1 MSHHELKILLTHGPP
16 AIVFDARGSTA
27 AGSDRRDPFFT
38 LQSLRNAIVLKT
50 GEGQRG
56 LKTRIYLPFDSTRAA
71 RGGVSM
77 ECAPAM
83 SLSMLEDFLG
93 MKLDKERAG
102 ADLRKLEILA
112 STPSFAPFL
121 LRDAFERGQVDV
133 DPRHF
138 QVSDAEVLDLKD
150 SLKAKLKPLAAM
162 ALPSGDGISQ
172 ERLDA
177 LVNKL
182 WDLDDHAFLEPFGRS
197 LRIPPGE
204 TVATLYA
211 WLGVSCFNREF
222 TRRQPALR
230 KLADWLVAK
239 PPFPPG
245 TREDII
251 AEYEADRRPIR
262 DGLRASWAA
271 AGAMFDR
278 FNASYDHLI
287 HRGEAGMFISCL
299 ERIRDDFADLGMHL
313 ALLEQTLCIVNAIW
327 REPKGSTLATVL
339 LRNLSASMQG
349 NGPSLVAA

>member
-1 MSHHELKILLTHGPP
+1 MAQNELKILLTQGPP
-16 AIVFDARGSTA
+16 AIVFDARGA
-27 AGSDRRDPFFT
+27 AGGPDRREPFFRHHM
-38 LQSLRNAIVLKT
+38 LRNAVVLKT
-50 GEGQRG
+50 GEGGRG
-56 LKTRIYLPFDSTRAA
+56 LKTRIYLPYDSTQAA

-77 ECAPAM
+77 ECLPAM
-83 SLSMLEDFLG
+83 NLSMLEAFLG
-93 MKLDKERAG
+93 MQLDSQRAG
-102 ADLRKLEILA
+102 EDLRKLEILA
-112 STPSFAPFL
+112 ATPSFAPFL
-121 LRDAFERGQVDV
+121 LRDAFERAQVAV

-162 ALPSGDGISQ
+162 ALPSSDGIAQ
-172 ERLDA
+172 ERLDI

-182 WDLDDHAFLEPFGRS
+182 WDLDDPAFLEPFGRS

-211 WLGVSCFNREF
+211 WIGVSCFNREF

-251 AEYEADRRPIR
+251 AQYEADRRPIR

-271 AGAMFDR
+271 AGTAFDR
-278 FNASYDHLI
+278 FNASYDNLI
-287 HRGEAGMFISCL
+287 HRGEVATFIACL
-299 ERIRDDFADLGMHL
+299 ERIRHDFAELGMHL
-313 ALLEQTLCIVNAIW
+313 ALIEQTLCIVNAIW
-327 REPKGSTLATVL
+327 REPRGSTLATAL

-349 NGPSLVAA
+349 NDPSLSAA